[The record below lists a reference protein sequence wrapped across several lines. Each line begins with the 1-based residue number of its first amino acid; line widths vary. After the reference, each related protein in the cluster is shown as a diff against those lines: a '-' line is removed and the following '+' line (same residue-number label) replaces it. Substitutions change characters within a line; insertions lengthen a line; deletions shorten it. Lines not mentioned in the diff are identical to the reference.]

1 MRQQLVALA
10 VNLQRAGM
18 SVDADPAA
26 ARELLEEMGDDVQ
39 QALDE
44 TAALAQRIYPA
55 QLDARGLAAALRSA
69 TVSAGMPASVD
80 VRANADRSP
89 EVTAT
94 LYLCCLEALEYVG
107 AGARAT
113 VTLRDEEGAIDVEV
127 VEDGTGSSAAEA
139 RSDAELERLRD
150 RVEAL
155 GGRLTVRSE
164 HGRGLRVSA
173 SLPLSG

>member
-1 MRQQLVALA
+1 VRQQLVALA

-26 ARELLEEMGDDVQ
+26 TRGLLDEMGDDVQ

-44 TAALAQRIYPA
+44 TAALAQRIYPS

-69 TVSAGMPASVD
+69 TVSAGRPASVD
-80 VRANADRSP
+80 VRANAARPP
-89 EVTAT
+89 EVIAT

-113 VTLRDEEGAIDVEV
+113 VTLRDEDGAIDVEV
-127 VEDGTGSSAAEA
+127 VEDGIDSTAAET
-139 RSDAELERLRD
+139 RSDAEVEGLRD

-164 HGRGLRVSA
+164 QGRGLRVS
-173 SLPLSG
+173 LPLSG

>member
-1 MRQQLVALA
+1 VALA

-18 SVDADPAA
+18 SVGSDPAA
-26 ARELLEEMGDDVQ
+26 ARELLQEMGDDVQ

-69 TVSAGMPASVD
+69 TVSAGRPASVD
-80 VRANADRSP
+80 VRANADP
-89 EVTAT
+89 PIEITAP

-107 AGARAT
+107 AGPRVT
-113 VTLRDEEGAIDVEV
+113 VTLRDQDAAIEVEV
-127 VEDGTGSSAAEA
+127 VEDGADSEA
-139 RSDAELERLRD
+139 GEERTDAELERLRD

-164 HGRGLRVSA
+164 QGRGIHV
-173 SLPLSG
+173 SLPTSG